1 MATPVKWHM
10 RGGIAAVERADAI
23 AKQADI
29 VAALTLE
36 VLKGTSKAFTSG
48 TPPAGPTDSISTVC
62 RQDEIPLH

>member
-1 MATPVKWHM
+1 MH
-10 RGGIAAVERADAI
+10 GGIAAVERADAI

-48 TPPAGPTDSISTVC
+48 TPTGRP
-62 RQDEIPLH
+62 H

>member
-1 MATPVKWHM
+1 MH
-10 RGGIAAVERADAI
+10 GGIAAVERADAI

-48 TPPAGPTDSISTVC
+48 TPAGPTDSLSTVC